1 MNTKQNDLTLGNKQL
16 TKQFFAACLVA
27 VILLVTIVLPAEYQ
41 IDPLSTGKL
50 LGLDK
55 MSAESSGL
63 DTTPVDVKDDLST
76 FRLSKSTSHL
86 HTETR
91 EIVVEGYE
99 GIELKA
105 TMQQG
110 DGFTFDWR
118 TQGGPLYADMHGEYA
133 SDTSK
138 FETYFKE
145 KAINQQQ
152 GTFVAP
158 FDGTHGWYWQNMQ
171 EEAVTVSITLS
182 GFYSDLHTKQ
192 E

>member
-1 MNTKQNDLTLGNKQL
+1 MSETSNDLSINNNQL
-16 TKQFFAACLVA
+16 IKQFIFACLIA
-27 VILLVTIVLPAEYQ
+27 VVLLLTVILPAEYQ

-63 DTTPVDVKDDLST
+63 DTAPVDVKGNLST
-76 FRLSKSTSHL
+76 FRLSNSTNLL
-86 HTETR
+86 HTETK

-105 TMQQG
+105 TMQRG

-118 TQGGPLYADMHGEYA
+118 AQGGSLYTDMHGEYA
-133 SDTSK
+133 NDTK
-138 FETYFKE
+138 EFETYFKE
-145 KAINQQQ
+145 KSINQQR

-171 EEAVTVSITLS
+171 EEDVTVTVTLS
-182 GFYSDLHTKQ
+182 GFYSDLHIRQ